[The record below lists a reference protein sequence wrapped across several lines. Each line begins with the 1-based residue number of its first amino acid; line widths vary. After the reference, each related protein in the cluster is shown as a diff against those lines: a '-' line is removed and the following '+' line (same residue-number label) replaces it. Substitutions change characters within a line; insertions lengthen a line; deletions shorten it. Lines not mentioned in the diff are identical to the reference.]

1 MKRGKSKQGFEV
13 IPGYPKLATFRTEGF
28 QSERMTQIEMAS
40 ASLSSFS
47 GQSTSST
54 QLIKPNLCL
63 KKNTQK
69 RQPSIDA
76 MRIFFGGTGSLSKWT
91 VRPKEFNRIRFL
103 IYYFV
108 NMCP

>member
-1 MKRGKSKQGFEV
+1 
-13 IPGYPKLATFRTEGF
+13 
-28 QSERMTQIEMAS
+28 MAS

-54 QLIKPNLCL
+54 QLIKPNLC
-63 KKNTQK
+63 KKKKKKKPEK

-76 MRIFFGGTGSLSKWT
+76 MQIFFGGTGSLSKWT